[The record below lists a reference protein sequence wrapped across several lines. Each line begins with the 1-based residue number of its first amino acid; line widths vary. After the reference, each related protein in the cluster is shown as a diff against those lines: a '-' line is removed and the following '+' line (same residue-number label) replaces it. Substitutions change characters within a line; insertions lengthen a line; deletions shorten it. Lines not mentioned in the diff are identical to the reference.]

1 MIRWGII
8 GSGKIAKTFAREFQF
23 ITNAEIVFVAASEQN
38 KARDF
43 AAEFSIPHYGTYNNI
58 FTSDLVDV
66 IYIALPHSHHYP
78 FIIKSLEAGKHVLSE
93 KPITVN
99 ARQLREVIAIAT
111 QRKLFVMEAMW
122 TLFLPAVQIA
132 KRWCEEGRIGT
143 IVSLSAEFAFPAP
156 NPGPERLY
164 NPSLAGG
171 SLLDIGIYP
180 ITICRYFMEKLPLH
194 FSLQYQKKPTGVD
207 KAVDLLLSYENA
219 LARLSCAFTHRA
231 PNSAFIYGTDGYIE
245 IPVFWKSKNS
255 LLYSNDGNITD
266 HFDDSAPYHGFYYE
280 IDHVNNSLIRNQFES
295 KFMPLS
301 LSLEILDFMDK
312 VRNKMELTYPFE

>member
-1 MIRWGII
+1 MIRWGIL
-8 GSGKIAKTFAREFQF
+8 GSGKIAKTFAKEFQF
-23 ITNAEIVFVAASEQN
+23 ITNAEIVFAASSEQN

-43 AAEFSIPHYGTYNNI
+43 AAAFSIPNYGTYQDI

-99 ARQLREVIAIAT
+99 ALQLKEVISLAT

-132 KRWCEEGRIGT
+132 KRWCNEGRIGE

-164 NPSLAGG
+164 NPNLAGG
-171 SLLDIGIYP
+171 CLLDIGIYP
-180 ITICRYFMEKLPLH
+180 ITVCRYFMEKLPTH
-194 FSLQYQKKPTGVD
+194 FSLQFQKSSTGVD
-207 KAVDLLLSYENA
+207 KALNLLLSYEHA
-219 LARLSCAFTHRA
+219 MARLSCAFTHRA
-231 PNSAFIYGTDGYIE
+231 QNSAFIFGTDGYIE
-245 IPVFWKSKNS
+245 IPVFWKSKNCK
-255 LLYSNDGNITD
+255 LYSNDGNVTD
-266 HFDDSAPYHGFYYE
+266 HFDDSSSYHGFFYE
-280 IDHVNNSLIRNQFES
+280 IDHVNACLNRNQVES
-295 KFMPLS
+295 QIMPLS

-312 VRNKMELTYPFE
+312 VRKEMDVIYPFE